1 MAMAKAPLTHTLMVL
16 KFQLVSI
23 SAPCLGSSWALKLGR
38 HNLSRARLLPGWRRP
53 RPRCLGS
60 GWPWVPSVREP
71 ANEAG
76 DRRAVASGERDG
88 VDTEA
93 TVLPSRRPRPL
104 PLRAR
109 SRLQREIFL
118 KRVRRFRSRRTRGRR
133 PAGGKARVQVRGA
146 SSGSQVFDVNIWPRQ
161 PGVIVK
167 PTQQNIMVGMNC
179 DLNWWGG

>member
-1 MAMAKAPLTHTLMVL
+1 MAKAPLTHTLMAL
-16 KFQLVSI
+16 KFQMVSI

-60 GWPWVPSVREP
+60 GWPWAAAQHSVREP
-71 ANEAG
+71 APEAG

-104 PLRAR
+104 PLRAH
-109 SRLQREIFL
+109 SRPRRRCPFFL
-118 KRVRRFRSRRTRGRR
+118 KRVRRFRSRGTRGRR
-133 PAGGKARVQVRGA
+133 PVGGKARVQVTFKMVHDQGA
-146 SSGSQVFDVNIWPRQ
+146 GVVDQGDRLSIGGTNSISAVN
-161 PGVIVK
+161 VMKTETV
-167 PTQQNIMVGMNC
+167 
-179 DLNWWGG
+179 

>member
-1 MAMAKAPLTHTLMVL
+1 MRGCSPVGAALGRVA
-16 KFQLVSI
+16 LVVGGLGLRLSTV
-23 SAPCLGSSWALKLGR
+23 SASRLLKL
-38 HNLSRARLLPGWRRP
+38 S
-53 RPRCLGS
+53 
-60 GWPWVPSVREP
+60 
-71 ANEAG
+71 

-88 VDTEA
+88 VDTA
-93 TVLPSRRPRPL
+93 ARLLSRRPRPL

>member
-1 MAMAKAPLTHTLMVL
+1 MAKAPLTQTLMAV
-16 KFQLVSI
+16 KFQMVSI

-118 KRVRRFRSRRTRGRR
+118 KRVRRFRSRGTRGRR
-133 PAGGKARVQVRGA
+133 PVGGKARVQVTLRMIKVQETWTRAIGCRLGA
-146 SSGSQVFDVNIWPRQ
+146 TNSISAVNVRKTET
-161 PGVIVK
+161 V
-167 PTQQNIMVGMNC
+167 
-179 DLNWWGG
+179 

>member
-1 MAMAKAPLTHTLMVL
+1 MAKAPLTHTLMAL
-16 KFQLVSI
+16 KFQMVSI

-133 PAGGKARVQVRGA
+133 PAGGKARVQVTRKL
-146 SSGSQVFDVNIWPRQ
+146 SSGGSPNLV
-161 PGVIVK
+161 
-167 PTQQNIMVGMNC
+167 
-179 DLNWWGG
+179 